1 MKSIEE
7 IKFECKE
14 RALQLEIERNPES
27 CLHCNV
33 WRLGGEMSVSIMKC
47 KYCGERK
54 AFRNIKEIIEKYS
67 IKLDLTYNDSWDLAY
82 KCLEEKQKE
91 VELSGRAVYFDEDYF
106 HIDLPIFYE
115 KLLKE
120 AEIKKKELNYKIN
133 RKSNFFKNIF
143 KQS

>member
-14 RALQLEIERNPES
+14 RALQLEIDRNPET
-27 CLHCNV
+27 CFNCNV

-54 AFRNIKEIIEKYS
+54 AFSSIKEIIEKYS
-67 IKLDLTYNDSWDLAY
+67 IKLDMSYDDSWDLAY
-82 KCLEEKQKE
+82 KCLEEKTAE
-91 VELSGRAVYFDEDYF
+91 AISNGEIIYYDEDYF

-115 KLLKE
+115 KLLNE
-120 AEIKKKELNYKIN
+120 AEA
-133 RKSNFFKNIF
+133 KNKCLAYLS
-143 KQS
+143 KQ